1 MRDTRTAPAVFTFH
15 LTRHVVL
22 VALLGLVAIV
32 VGLLAPLSARAGDN
46 QGGGVDPS
54 AKPWICHPVEGAG
67 ETGDG
72 WNLIDPSKDS
82 SHIDEATGVGQHTR
96 KDGST
101 DRYAVWNGTSWTC
114 SGGPTSP
121 TTGTTSE
128 PTTSEPSETTSEPT
142 GTTPA
147 TEPSGTTGTEA
158 PQTGAT
164 EPPTGS
170 TSPLAP
176 AGTPQEAA
184 TVAPTTPVRAA
195 PEVGTV
201 EENVVPRAQTDGAD
215 LVGVGGGPAGWAA
228 LQATLVG
235 AGVLLLLAS
244 GLLSVRRQR
253 AQE

>member
-1 MRDTRTAPAVFTFH
+1 MREGQTAPAVFTFH

-22 VALLGLVAIV
+22 VALLGVVAIV
-32 VGLLAPLSARAGDN
+32 VGLLVPLSARAGDN

-72 WNLIDPSKDS
+72 WNLVDPSKDS

-114 SGGPTSP
+114 QGGPTSP

-128 PTTSEPSETTSEPT
+128 PSGTTSEPTETTTASEPT
-142 GTTPA
+142 GTT
-147 TEPSGTTGTEA
+147 STEA
-158 PQTGAT
+158 PETGAT
-164 EPPTGS
+164 EPPTTS
-170 TSPLAP
+170 TSPAP
-176 AGTPQEAA
+176 SGTPQETAS
-184 TVAPTTPVRAA
+184 VAPTTPGRAA
-195 PEVGTV
+195 PEGGTV
-201 EENVVPRAQTDGAD
+201 EENIVPRAQTDGAD
-215 LVGVGGGPAGWAA
+215 LVGAGGGQAGWTG

-235 AGVLLLLAS
+235 AGVLLLVAS
-244 GLLSVRRQR
+244 GLLSGRRQR

>member
-1 MRDTRTAPAVFTFH
+1 MRDRQTAPAVFTFH
-15 LTRHVVL
+15 LTRQVVL
-22 VALLGLVAIV
+22 VALLGVVAIV

-67 ETGDG
+67 EAGDG
-72 WNLIDPSKDS
+72 WNLVDPSKDS

-101 DRYAVWNGTSWTC
+101 DRCAVWNGAWWTC
-114 SGGPTSP
+114 QGRPTSP
-121 TTGTTSE
+121 TTA
-128 PTTSEPSETTSEPT
+128 TTSEPSETTSEPT
-142 GTTPA
+142 EATTA
-147 TEPSGTTGTEA
+147 TEPTGTTSTEV
-158 PQTGAT
+158 PETGAT
-164 EPPTGS
+164 EPATTS
-170 TSPLAP
+170 TSPAP
-176 AGTPQEAA
+176 SGAPQETAS
-184 TVAPTTPVRAA
+184 VAPTTPGRAA

-215 LVGVGGGPAGWAA
+215 LVGAGERQAGWTG

-235 AGVLLLLAS
+235 AGVLLLVAS
-244 GLLSVRRQR
+244 GLLSGRRQR

>member
-1 MRDTRTAPAVFTFH
+1 MREGRTAPAVFTFH

-22 VALLGLVAIV
+22 VALLGVVAIV
-32 VGLLAPLSARAGDN
+32 VGLLVPLSARAGDN

-54 AKPWICHPVEGAG
+54 AKPWICHPVEGGG

-72 WNLIDPSKDS
+72 WNLVDPSKDS

-114 SGGPTSP
+114 QGGPTSP

-128 PTTSEPSETTSEPT
+128 PSGTTSEPT
-142 GTTPA
+142 ETTTA
-147 TEPSGTTGTEA
+147 TEPTGTTSTEA
-158 PQTGAT
+158 PETGAT
-164 EPPTGS
+164 EPPTTS
-170 TSPLAP
+170 TSPAP
-176 AGTPQEAA
+176 AATPQETAS
-184 TVAPTTPVRAA
+184 VAPTTPGRAA

-201 EENVVPRAQTDGAD
+201 EENIVPRARTDGAD
-215 LVGVGGGPAGWAA
+215 LVGAGGGQAGWTG

-235 AGVLLLLAS
+235 AGVLLLVAS
-244 GLLSVRRQR
+244 GLLSGRRQR